1 MSLIILIIMDLQQI
15 LNIEQL
21 KGLHLDVMFG
31 AVPKKLISDV
41 SKKFSKRKT
50 KNLFY
55 IIFGVFLKESNQYIV
70 FSSVFKSS
78 KKKVENQWFSEIVVD
93 SAVFEDKQK
102 VLDYLYDFM
111 DNFETH
117 DRIIN
122 EEIMGMGLMPAIDAF
137 HYLLLWNKGIF
148 DYFNI
153 FIESENKKKSGLFK
167 IF

>member
-1 MSLIILIIMDLQQI
+1 MDLEH
-15 LNIEQL
+15 LVNIEEL
-21 KGLHLDVMFG
+21 EGLHLDVMFG
-31 AVPKKLISDV
+31 AVPKRLVGDV
-41 SKKFSKRKT
+41 SKKYNKRKT

-55 IIFGVFLKESNQYIV
+55 IIFGVYLKESNQYIV
-70 FSSVFKSS
+70 FTSVFKSS
-78 KKKVENQWFSEIVVD
+78 KKKVDKHNWFTEVMVD

-111 DNFETH
+111 DAFGDH

-122 EEIMGMGLMPAIDAF
+122 EEIMTMKTMEATEAF
-137 HYLLLWNKGIF
+137 EYLLIWNKGIF

-153 FIESENKKKSGLFK
+153 FIQSENKKKSGLFK

>member
-1 MSLIILIIMDLQQI
+1 MDLEH
-15 LNIEQL
+15 LVNIEEL
-21 KGLHLDVMFG
+21 EGLHLDVMFG
-31 AVPKKLISDV
+31 AVPKRLVGDL
-41 SKKFSKRKT
+41 SKKFNKRKT

-55 IIFGVFLKESNQYIV
+55 IIFGVYLKESNQYIV
-70 FSSVFKSS
+70 FTSVFKSS
-78 KKKVENQWFSEIVVD
+78 KKKVDKHNWFTEVMVD

-111 DNFETH
+111 DSFGDH

-122 EEIMGMGLMPAIDAF
+122 EEIMTMGSMEAIEAF
-137 HYLLLWNKGIF
+137 EYLLVWNKGIF
-148 DYFNI
+148 DYFNV

>member
-1 MSLIILIIMDLQQI
+1 MDLQQI

-21 KGLHLDVMFG
+21 EGLHLDVMFG
-31 AVPKKLISDV
+31 AVPKRLVSDV
-41 SKKFSKRKT
+41 SKKFNKRKT

-55 IIFGVFLKESNQYIV
+55 IIFGVYLKESKQYIV
-70 FSSVFKSS
+70 FNSVFKSS
-78 KKKVENQWFSEIVVD
+78 KKKIDNQWFSEIMVD

-111 DNFETH
+111 DSFEQH

-122 EEIMGMGLMPAIDAF
+122 EEIMSMGMMTATEAF
-137 HYLLLWNKGIF
+137 HYLLIWNKGIF

>member
-1 MSLIILIIMDLQQI
+1 MDLEH
-15 LNIEQL
+15 LVNIEEL
-21 KGLHLDVMFG
+21 EGLHLDVMFG
-31 AVPKKLISDV
+31 AVPKRLVGDL
-41 SKKFSKRKT
+41 SKKFNKRKT

-55 IIFGVFLKESNQYIV
+55 IIFGVYLKESNQYIV

-78 KKKVENQWFSEIVVD
+78 KKKVDKHNWFTEVMVD

-111 DNFETH
+111 DAFGDH

-122 EEIMGMGLMPAIDAF
+122 EEIMTMKTMEATEAF
-137 HYLLLWNKGIF
+137 QYLLIWNKGIF
-148 DYFNI
+148 DYFNV

>member
-1 MSLIILIIMDLQQI
+1 VDLEH
-15 LNIEQL
+15 LVNIEELQ
-21 KGLHLDVMFG
+21 GLHLDVMFG
-31 AVPKKLISDV
+31 AVPKRLVGDV
-41 SKKFSKRKT
+41 SKKYNKRKT

-55 IIFGVFLKESNQYIV
+55 IIFGVYLKESNQYIV
-70 FSSVFKSS
+70 FTSVFKSS
-78 KKKVENQWFSEIVVD
+78 KKKVDKHNWFTEVVVD

-111 DNFETH
+111 DAFGDH

-122 EEIMGMGLMPAIDAF
+122 EEIMTMGTMEATEAF
-137 HYLLLWNKGIF
+137 QYLLIWNKGIF
-148 DYFNI
+148 DYFNV

>member
-1 MSLIILIIMDLQQI
+1 VDLEH
-15 LNIEQL
+15 LVNIEEL
-21 KGLHLDVMFG
+21 EGLHLDVMFG
-31 AVPKKLISDV
+31 AVPKRLVGDV
-41 SKKFSKRKT
+41 SKKYNKRKT

-55 IIFGVFLKESNQYIV
+55 IIFGVYLKESNQYIV

-78 KKKVENQWFSEIVVD
+78 KKKVDKHNWFTEVMVD

-111 DNFETH
+111 DAFGDH

-122 EEIMGMGLMPAIDAF
+122 EEIMTMKTMEATEAF
-137 HYLLLWNKGIF
+137 QYLLIWNKGIF
-148 DYFNI
+148 DYFNV